1 MLTLVGTMP
10 VLTSCEEFWVDIFG
24 GEDNPSGGS
33 SNGSSN
39 EKPSPVIVRV
49 SGVSIK
55 GLSGN
60 AATLTTGATLQL
72 SAVVSPS
79 NTTEKTV
86 GWVSSDDHVATVS
99 QTGLV
104 TAVGAG
110 TATVRVV
117 SRANA
122 SVSAQATITVID
134 GSIDVSTTP
143 VDQSTADA
151 RDM

>member
-1 MLTLVGTMP
+1 
-10 VLTSCEEFWVDIFG
+10 
-24 GEDNPSGGS
+24 
-33 SNGSSN
+33 
-39 EKPSPVIVRV
+39 VIVRV